1 MKISK
6 DTRRFVFIVVD
17 QMNLKLGED
26 FSAAIDHDK
35 QTVTVFKIT
44 DGYQAELTASLD
56 QLHYQ
61 TLFSGAAPAMPV
73 ISINDYYE
81 FINSQTGNTI
91 AHATLPGN
99 LSDAEKNAKL
109 EVKRVLL
116 ANAHHISLN
125 LIYWQNKNKRFLAH

>member
-1 MKISK
+1 MKTSN
-6 DTRRFVFIVVD
+6 DTRRFVYIVID
-17 QMNLKLGED
+17 QLNSKLGHD
-26 FSAAIDHDK
+26 FSASVDHDK

-44 DGYQAELTASLD
+44 DGYQAELIAALE

-61 TLFSGAAPAMPV
+61 ILFSDAPPVIPV

-91 AHATLPGN
+91 AHATLPGH
-99 LSDAEKNAKL
+99 LTDAEKNVKL

-125 LIYWQNKNKRFLAH
+125 HIYWQNKNNRFLEA